1 MPRIARVVVPGW
13 PHHVTQRG
21 NHRQTVFFCDHDRQ
35 VYLDLWPKYCNLYH
49 ADLVGYN
56 VMGNHVH
63 LIPIPEFDTSLAKA
77 VGRTNN
83 DFSRSQNVQCNGT
96 GHLWQAR
103 FYSCPVGVFSLWD
116 VLAYVELNPV
126 RAGLVQN
133 AEDWKWSSARAHLT
147 GTDEAGLVDLSVW
160 SAHFTPASWAEF
172 LQQKQH
178 DKKLLH
184 RIRTATQTGRPLAS
198 DESLQQL
205 ELVLGRRLQIGKRWP
220 TGKT

>member
-21 NHRQTVFFCDHDRQ
+21 NNRQTVFFCDHDRQ
-35 VYLDLWPKYCNLYH
+35 VYLDLWSNYCNLYH

-56 VMGNHVH
+56 LMGNHVH

-83 DFSRSQNVQCNGT
+83 DFSRWQNVQCNRT

-103 FYSCPVGVFSLWD
+103 FYSCPVDVFSLWD
-116 VLAYVELNPV
+116 VLAYIELNPV

-147 GTDEAGLVDLSVW
+147 GTDEAGLWL
-160 SAHFTPASWAEF
+160 
-172 LQQKQH
+172 
-178 DKKLLH
+178 
-184 RIRTATQTGRPLAS
+184 
-198 DESLQQL
+198 
-205 ELVLGRRLQIGKRWP
+205 
-220 TGKT
+220 